1 MVMGHS
7 TGDARYILTGNSI
20 ADLEKGLAEM
30 KRQIAAGITFSV
42 CYGGDDTKVCNQYCD
57 ECKFNKEYDSEYSND
72 DCNDCDYDIIDSYG
86 NCDNEY
92 VCEEDTDWDICSVCT
107 EEDCD
112 DCPLMDEDEEEEIEV
127 KEKTDKDKA
136 VAEMTEEI
144 IAVIKDIL
152 GM

>member
-7 TGDARYILTGNSI
+7 TEGARYILTGNSI

-42 CYGGDDTKVCNQYCD
+42 CYGGEESKSDF
-57 ECKFNKEYDSEYSND
+57 EKEYDSEYSND

-92 VCEEDTDWDICSVCT
+92 VCEEDTDWDICSVCA

-127 KEKTDKDKA
+127 KEETDKDKA

>member
-1 MVMGHS
+1 MVMGHN

-42 CYGGDDTKVCNQYCD
+42 CYGGDKSEFEK
-57 ECKFNKEYDSEYSND
+57 ECDSEYSND
-72 DCNDCDYDIIDSYG
+72 DCNDCEYDIIDSYG
-86 NCDNEY
+86 NYDSEY
-92 VCEEDTDWDICSVCT
+92 ECEEDDDWKVCT

-112 DCPLMDEDEEEEIEV
+112 DCPLMDEDEEEEEEETEV
-127 KEKTDKDKA
+127 KEEIDKNEIA
-136 VAEMTEEI
+136 AAIAEGMAEGI
-144 IAVIKDIL
+144 IAAIKDFL

>member
-1 MVMGHS
+1 MVMGHN
-7 TGDARYILTGNSI
+7 TGDARYILTGDSI

-42 CYGGDDTKVCNQYCD
+42 CYGGDKSEFEKECD
-57 ECKFNKEYDSEYSND
+57 ND

-86 NCDNEY
+86 NYDSEY
-92 VCEEDTDWDICSVCT
+92 ECEEDDGWKVCT

-112 DCPLMDEDEEEEIEV
+112 DCPLMDEDEEEENEV
-127 KEKTDKDKA
+127 KEEVDKNE
-136 VAEMTEEI
+136 VASA
-144 IAVIKDIL
+144 IAKGIVAAIKDFL

>member
-1 MVMGHS
+1 MVMGHN

-20 ADLEKGLAEM
+20 EDLEKGLAEM

-42 CYGGDDTKVCNQYCD
+42 CYGGDKS
-57 ECKFNKEYDSEYSND
+57 EFEKEHDSEYSNN

-86 NCDNEY
+86 NYDSNYE
-92 VCEEDTDWDICSVCT
+92 CEEDDDWKVCT

-112 DCPLMDEDEEEEIEV
+112 DCPLMDEDEEEENEV
-127 KEKTDKDKA
+127 KEEVDKNE
-136 VAEMTEEI
+136 VAAA
-144 IAVIKDIL
+144 IAQGIVAAIKDFL

>member
-1 MVMGHS
+1 MVMGHN
-7 TGDARYILTGNSI
+7 TEGAKYILTGNSI

-42 CYGGDDTKVCNQYCD
+42 CYGG
-57 ECKFNKEYDSEYSND
+57 EENKSDFEREYDSEYSND

-107 EEDCD
+107 EENCD
-112 DCPLMDEDEEEEIEV
+112 DCPLMDEDEEEETEIE
-127 KEKTDKDKA
+127 EETDKDKA
-136 VAEMTEEI
+136 VAEMAEEI